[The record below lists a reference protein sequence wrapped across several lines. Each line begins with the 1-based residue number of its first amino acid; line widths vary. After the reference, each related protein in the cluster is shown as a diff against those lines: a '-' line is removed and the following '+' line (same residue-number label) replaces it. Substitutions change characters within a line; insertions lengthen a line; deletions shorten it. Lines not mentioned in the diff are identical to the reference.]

1 MARVHFKIKYDTNVF
16 LMLRMTRPHH
26 PPTALGVMAVLNDS
40 RTGVRTTASSML
52 SKARLPSP
60 ESDQRKAKRVGGG
73 VGKFPRRCQ
82 LQTTGPNRPK
92 EKFRGNNNDS
102 TGWSIFPWRLT
113 KPGHPCHPNGL
124 WREATLFFHIILG
137 GSFLVR

>member
-16 LMLRMTRPHH
+16 LMLRMIRPHH

-60 ESDQRKAKRVGGG
+60 ESDQRKAKSQKGRGWGGEISEAL
-73 VGKFPRRCQ
+73 P
-82 LQTTGPNRPK
+82 TTNDRPK
-92 EKFRGNNNDS
+92 PPKG
-102 TGWSIFPWRLT
+102 
-113 KPGHPCHPNGL
+113 KVPGK
-124 WREATLFFHIILG
+124 
-137 GSFLVR
+137 